1 MAVNIRHLYK
11 SYGSQKVLE
20 DIGMHINDGE
30 TACIMGVSGRGK
42 TTLLRILM
50 GLEKADSGEIL
61 GMEGLRKS
69 AVFQED
75 RLCENLSAAANIRL
89 VMTGKISQETL
100 LKHFEA
106 VGLPKTCMR
115 QPAKELS
122 GGMRRRV
129 ALLRALLAPW
139 DILLMDEPFKG
150 LDERTKSAVIDY
162 TRELCMGKT
171 VICVTHDANEASRL
185 GAGQNIIL

>member
-1 MAVNIRHLYK
+1 MAVEIRHLYK
-11 SYGSQKVLE
+11 SFGSQKVLE
-20 DIGMHINDGE
+20 DISLDIKDGE

-50 GLEKADSGEIL
+50 GLEKADDGEIH
-61 GMEGLRKS
+61 GMECLRKS

-89 VMTGKISQETL
+89 VMPEKISQEVL

-106 VGLPKTCMR
+106 VNLPKMSMR

-150 LDERTKSAVIDY
+150 LDETTKAQVIDY
-162 TRELCMGKT
+162 TKASCRGKT
-171 VICVTHDANEASRL
+171 VICVTHDASEAKRL
-185 GAGQNIIL
+185 GAVQNIVL